1 MELSIAEVDG
11 AGSHGFYIQC
21 PFDLTLLDVPTLGPY
36 PDRPSATRAS
46 RQILEAVTGNSA

>member
-46 RQILEAVTGNSA
+46 RQILAAVTGNSA